1 MNLNPI
7 KGLTVV
13 FVFLFGS
20 CQLNSDKTE
29 EQKYLFYSATQE
41 DLVNYI
47 ETSGTVEPK
56 NNVGVV
62 APSKGRI
69 DKLLIEEG
77 DQVKKGQVIAIM
89 SSDKRVQILDMA
101 ANESLEERQYWKKQ
115 ILPTKI
121 FSPISGTVL
130 EIVNREGDTVSGEIA
145 KMSDGQIVRASIDE
159 IDITKIKLNSE
170 VIINFDA
177 DESKTFSG
185 KLEKI
190 AQTAQKIRNVNVY
203 PIEVSFDEED
213 LKNQGFTIRSGMSVT
228 IRVPVDKVENAIAIP
243 SFAANNQSN
252 KEISVVMK
260 NGVTKKI
267 KLGDTFG
274 DKVHVING
282 LNAGDEIRVK
292 AFKAETLKKKSILNF
307 FK

>member
-1 MNLNPI
+1 MSLNLI
-7 KGLTVV
+7 KGLTTVTI
-13 FVFLFGS
+13 FLFVS
-20 CQLNSDKTE
+20 CQMDSNNKQ
-29 EQKYLFYSATQE
+29 EQQYIFYNATQE
-41 DLVNYI
+41 NLVNYI

-56 NNVGVV
+56 NNVSVI
-62 APSKGRI
+62 APSKGRV

-77 DQVKKGQVIAIM
+77 DRVRKGQVIAIM

-121 FSPISGTVL
+121 FAPISGTIL

-145 KMSDGQIVRASIDE
+145 KMSDGQIVRANIDE
-159 IDITKIKLNSE
+159 IDITKIKLDSD

-177 DESKTFSG
+177 DETKVFSG

-190 AQTAQKIRNVNVY
+190 SQTAQKIRNVNVY
-203 PIEVSFDEED
+203 PIEVKFNDED
-213 LKNQGFTIRSGMSVT
+213 LKSQGFTIRSGMSVT
-228 IRVPVDKVENAIAIP
+228 IRVPVDKVENAIAIS

-274 DKVHVING
+274 DKVHVIEG
-282 LNAGDEIRVK
+282 LNAGDELRVK
-292 AFKAETLKKKSILNF
+292 AFKAEAVKKKSILNF